1 MSDLDKKFQ
10 DALADYTSLPNPGH
24 WERFE
29 KALDAEQGAP
39 VMVPVRGGAT
49 LRRWMWSAASVA
61 IVATLLWNLP
71 TETSTYTPRTWPTLE
86 SEKDVAPSPNQD
98 ELPEYGAGD
107 VAAVEVPAAETRAV
121 ETPKSGGSSTPST
134 STTNRPMRSAPKWE
148 ARLEEY
154 ELAHSLE
161 AEILP
166 LDAIRSEWIQEPVRV
181 IVEFNEPQYA
191 QVTMPE
197 STTVQRLAGATAR
210 TVGTN
215 LAKIVGKGLINWE
228 AARTSVNE
236 RWASSSPSK
245 TPKIN

>member
-24 WERFE
+24 WDRLE

-39 VMVPVRGGAT
+39 VMVPVRGGAS

-61 IVATLLWNLP
+61 IVATLLWNVP
-71 TETSTYTPRTWPTLE
+71 TTTTSTYIPRTWPALD
-86 SEKDVAPSPNQD
+86 SDQDVAPSPNQD

-107 VAAVEVPAAETRAV
+107 VAATEVPATQTPV
-121 ETPKSGGSSTPST
+121 EITTTPVKTT
-134 STTNRPMRSAPKWE
+134 SKGPLRSAPKWE

-154 ELAHSLE
+154 ELASTME
-161 AEILP
+161 AELLP
-166 LDAIRSEWIQEPVRV
+166 LEAIRSEWVQEPVKV

-191 QVTMPE
+191 QVAMPE
-197 STTVQRLAGATAR
+197 PTTVQRLAGATAR

-215 LAKIVGKGLINWE
+215 LAKFVGKGLINWE
-228 AARTSVNE
+228 VARTSVNE
-236 RWASSSPSK
+236 RLASTSTTK
-245 TPKIN
+245 TPKNN